1 MYEIS
6 QLKAK
11 NLVDLQEIAKELQIK
26 KISQFKKL
34 DLIYQILDTQATN
47 LSNQPKKENKPTVNS
62 EKQKRKRVRKPV
74 KKESSEPVSTEQ
86 AVSKKRE
93 IKSMQQLL
101 KKSQSKLQ
109 SQKLITISAKLR
121 TKASTKIIDLR
132 KTPITKINSTKINST
147 RTNKNNNKETN
158 TRIPILNLMVS
169 LKVKVC

>member
-47 LSNQPKKENKPTVNS
+47 LSNQPKKESKPTVNS

-74 KKESSEPVSTEQ
+74 KKESSEAVSTEQ
-86 AVSKKRE
+86 TVEVKKEE
-93 IKSMQQLL
+93 IKSHAVAVEEKPNEVIQEM
-101 KKSQSKLQ
+101 
-109 SQKLITISAKLR
+109 ISM
-121 TKASTKIIDLR
+121 
-132 KTPITKINSTKINST
+132 INSTQVGMAPFL
-147 RTNKNNNKETN
+147 NN
-158 TRIPILNLMVS
+158 
-169 LKVKVC
+169 